1 MKKVFE
7 MTRLICLTLCFL
19 LVWVTIPSNAFTKE
33 EKSKLPYVIEP
44 QYHSAE
50 EFNKYGIARV
60 QLAPVEVLSD
70 ESVYGVINLKGEKV
84 FGFDGT
90 KFALRK
96 NGLIMAVGENDKAA
110 FFSKDGEQL
119 TEYVY
124 ETFKRVQPKTPHFV
138 TYHYVTD
145 FFDGDGESELIP
157 ICRDGKFGFINSK
170 GEESIAPTFDY
181 VFGFYEGIS
190 RIGYDGVLSEYG
202 TYTQCKFGYINE
214 KGEVLPTG
222 ELWEAWDYSN
232 GYARIADGQYKVV
245 DKNGSEVQFPIG
257 SFEFL
262 ETNGNFILAGHD
274 GGNVVL
280 DMNGNLLSDWAP
292 NIQLFG
298 KSFIIWQKQIADI
311 NGNIIYTAPEGMRII
326 SPVGNGN
333 VARIT
338 PDPSTV
344 SEDVLVNQDGE
355 VVLQANDIKE
365 VAEGIFWTPD
375 STSLFDVNGNKIAEV
390 EGALDIGYRKLSC
403 KLLPILSAETN
414 KWGYVEFPEAA
425 NPFISEYT
433 ESSVYHVEKIIP
445 TDYGTVLYFWPVG
458 APHGGKSPH
467 LTLIKDD
474 GSKISLSE
482 PVSREDLWH
491 HPEHENITLSED
503 GKTLTFSVSF
513 DERSAGSIAGRPI
526 VLHDAGT
533 YYYKADLETG
543 VCIETRFEPHDTMGE
558 DVISAWAKPEI
569 ESAINLGFVPITLRE
584 NYKRNITRAEF
595 AKMAMYFL
603 SVQYG
608 YQPEH
613 IIRTYYNMDKDFPLE
628 DFISAY
634 CTAKKDRNRNDFI
647 KNTTGEA
654 WKYED
659 KKVTDPVFEI
669 SGTDFSDLNSEN
681 IFDMQLIGVA
691 YNFGIINGISETV
704 FNPNGDITRQE
715 AAAMLMRVYK
725 NYAAYQ
731 NADTEYLFSDDVE
744 ISEWAKEDVY
754 SINDLGVMR
763 GVGGDIFAPLEGY
776 TVEQAIA
783 TFLRLYES
791 APVSRKNKN
800 IEPLLDFE
808 YEKENFYV
816 NIPGTSSFFPE
827 KEYEFSAYT
836 VVSGTCQRYHR
847 RPDHK
852 LYVFYKYGGKRDL
865 TSFVPV
871 AQDNTSLIENINI
884 NADENVIRFVTEIAD
899 TFCLYN
905 KLNGMKKVYP
915 AGEYMFECDIE
926 TGNILLLERIK

>member
-1 MKKVFE
+1 MKK
-7 MTRLICLTLCFL
+7 LCCIL
-19 LVWVTIPSNAFTKE
+19 LGVCMLVSLVPALAFADTAN
-33 EKSKLPYVIEP
+33 KLPYVIEP
-44 QYHSAE
+44 QYYDAE
-50 EFNKYGIARV
+50 EFNKHGIASV
-60 QLAPVEVLSD
+60 QFAPIEVLND
-70 ESVYGVINLKGEKV
+70 ESVFGVINLKGEKI

-138 TYHYVTD
+138 TYHYLTD
-145 FFDGDGESELIP
+145 NYDGDGESDLVP

-170 GEESIAPTFDY
+170 GEEAIAPTFDY
-181 VFGFYEGIS
+181 VFGFNEGIS

-222 ELWEAWDYSN
+222 ALWEAWDFSN
-232 GYARIADGQYKVV
+232 GYARIADGQYKVI
-245 DKNGSEVQFPIG
+245 DKNGSEVQFPTG
-257 SFEFL
+257 SYGFI
-262 ETNGNFILAGHD
+262 ETNGNFILADHD
-274 GGNVVL
+274 GGHVVL

-311 NGNIIYTAPEGMRII
+311 NGNIIYTAPEG
-326 SPVGNGN
+326 
-333 VARIT
+333 ARIY
-338 PDPSTV
+338 PLLNSCVVRVAAGISMQDMNAAPF
-344 SEDVLVNQDGE
+344 EGEALVNQDGK
-355 VVLQANDIKE
+355 VILQAKEIEE
-365 VAEGIFWTPD
+365 VAEGIFYSPEGQA
-375 STSLFDVNGNKIAEV
+375 LYDVNGTCIATLPGCDV
-390 EGALDIGYRKLSC
+390 YTSNQLSH
-403 KLLPILSAETN
+403 KLLPVQSADN
-414 KWGYVEFPEAA
+414 QKWGYVELPETA

-433 ESSVYHVEKIIP
+433 ESKYYHVEKIIP
-445 TDYGTVLYFWPVG
+445 TDYGTLLYFWPVG
-458 APHGGKSPH
+458 VPHGGGSPN
-467 LTLIKDD
+467 LTLIKED
-474 GSKISLSE
+474 GSEINLSV

-491 HPEHENITLSED
+491 HPEHENIVLSED

-533 YYYKADLETG
+533 YYYKANLETG
-543 VCIETRFEPHDTMGE
+543 ACIETRFEPLDILGE
-558 DVISAWAKPEI
+558 DVISAWAKPEV
-569 ESAINLGFVPITLRE
+569 ESAINLGFVPIALRE

-613 IIRTYYNMDKDFPLE
+613 IVRTYYNMDKDFPLK

-634 CTAKKDRNRNDFI
+634 CTAKKDRNGNDFI

-659 KKVTDPVFEI
+659 KRASDPVLEI
-669 SGTDFSDLNSEN
+669 SETNFRDLNTEN
-681 IFDMQLIGVA
+681 VFDMQIIGVA
-691 YNFGIINGISETV
+691 YNLGIINGISETE
-704 FNPNGDITRQE
+704 FNPDGDITRQE

-725 NYAAYQ
+725 NYAACQ
-731 NADTEYLFSDDVE
+731 NADTEYLFNDDAE
-744 ISEWAKEDVY
+744 ISDWAKEDVY
-754 SINDLGVMR
+754 SINSLGVMQ
-763 GVGGDIFAPLEGY
+763 GVGEDIFAPLEGY

-816 NIPGTSSFFPE
+816 NIPGLSSFFPE
-827 KEYEFSAYT
+827 KEYDFDAYT
-836 VVSGTCQRYHR
+836 VVSGTCQSLHR
-847 RPDHK
+847 HTDHK

-865 TSFVPV
+865 TSFVPI
-871 AQDNTSLIENINI
+871 AQDNTSLIKDINI
-884 NADENVIRFVTEIAD
+884 NTDENVIHFVTEIAD

-905 KLNGMKKVYP
+905 QLCGSEKVYS

-926 TGNILLLERIK
+926 TGNILRLERIA